1 MLPITPLFFL
11 IAFASVNAL
20 LFTPALPLM
29 SVFFG
34 VTEAVAENFMT
45 VFLIGY
51 TLGQLVYGPFSNRY
65 GRRRSLMIGTFMQI
79 GSQLVC
85 LAGVA
90 TQQFWLLLLGR
101 FFMAIGSGVGLKMTF
116 TLVSETLSPERA
128 SRVIALVSMA
138 FALSP
143 ALSVA
148 AGAYLTVVFGWESIF
163 YGATVYGLIILLF
176 IKTLPET
183 CQHKDRDA
191 LNPVKLLQNLRLQF
205 ADRQLVC
212 WAMMMGSTTAIA
224 YLFATLAPFIAI
236 SEAGLSEKAFGLY
249 NLVPAIGLVSG
260 GLIAAHLSARVSQRM
275 ALSAGLGI
283 TAVSVVLMGIATY
296 FKMPILW
303 MLFVPMIA
311 VNFGNALIYP
321 NASVLALQ
329 KASDKSNASAVMSF
343 INMGFA
349 TVMVLAAG
357 FTTPG
362 QLVFMAALVLLT
374 IFMAL
379 CLWGRR

>member
-1 MLPITPLFFL
+1 M
-11 IAFASVNAL
+11 NAL

-283 TAVSVVLMGIATY
+283 TAVSVVLMGVATY
-296 FKMPILW
+296 LKMPVLW
-303 MLFVPMIA
+303 MLFVPMIT

-321 NASVLALQ
+321 NASVLALK
-329 KASDKSNASAVMSF
+329 KATDKSNASAVMSF